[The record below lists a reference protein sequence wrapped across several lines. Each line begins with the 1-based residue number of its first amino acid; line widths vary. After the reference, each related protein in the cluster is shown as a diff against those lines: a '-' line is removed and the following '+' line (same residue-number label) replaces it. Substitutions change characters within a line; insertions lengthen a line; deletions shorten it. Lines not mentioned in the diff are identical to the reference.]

1 MSRINYDLTLIRGVV
16 FDIDGVLSPST
27 MPTSPEGKPIRMA
40 NVKDGYALQL
50 AVKLGL
56 HVAILTG
63 ADCDAIKTR
72 YESLGIHDVYTRA
85 CHKAPVLTQWMAEH
99 DLRPEE
105 VAYVGDDIP
114 DYQAMTMVGLSVAP
128 LDAAVDIKAMAR
140 YIAPVNGGY
149 GVARD
154 LIEQVLRAQD
164 LWHINDTALIW

>member
-1 MSRINYDLTLIRGVV
+1 
-16 FDIDGVLSPST
+16 
-27 MPTSPEGKPIRMA
+27 
-40 NVKDGYALQL
+40 
-50 AVKLGL
+50 
-56 HVAILTG
+56 
-63 ADCDAIKTR
+63 
-72 YESLGIHDVYTRA
+72 
-85 CHKAPVLTQWMAEH
+85 MAEH